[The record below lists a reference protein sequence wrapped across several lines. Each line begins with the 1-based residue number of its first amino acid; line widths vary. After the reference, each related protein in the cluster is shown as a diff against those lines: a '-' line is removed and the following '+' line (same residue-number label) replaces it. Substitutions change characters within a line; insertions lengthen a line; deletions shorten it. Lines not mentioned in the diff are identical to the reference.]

1 MRPGRHRAQTVRRT
15 CSRMID
21 NEFIAL
27 QEALAGEYSLE
38 RELGRGGMGVVYLAR
53 EVQLDRLV
61 AIKVL
66 PPEFATR
73 SEIRDQFLREAR
85 TAAGLSHP
93 NIVPIYRVGERG
105 GFVFFVMAYV
115 RGETLG
121 ERLRAHG
128 PLMPAAATRVFRE
141 VAWALAYAHGHGVIH
156 RDVKPDN
163 ILIEAGTERALVSDF
178 GIAVAHDG
186 SSLHEPGRIMG
197 TAQFMSPEQAVGE

>member
-1 MRPGRHRAQTVRRT
+1 
-15 CSRMID
+15 MID
-21 NEFIAL
+21 PQFIAL

-38 RELGRGGMGVVYLAR
+38 RELGRGGMGIVYLAR

-66 PPEFATR
+66 PPELAAR
-73 SEIRDQFLREAR
+73 SDVREQFLREAR

-105 GFVFFVMAYV
+105 GFVFFIMAYV

-128 PLMPAAATRVFRE
+128 PLAPAAAIRLLRE
-141 VAWALAYAHGHGVIH
+141 VAWA
-156 RDVKPDN
+156 
-163 ILIEAGTERALVSDF
+163 
-178 GIAVAHDG
+178 
-186 SSLHEPGRIMG
+186 
-197 TAQFMSPEQAVGE
+197 